1 MFTNTCKT
9 EQESG
14 CIFSLKKCISTW
26 ITPYIDSVEKVTN
39 NKTKP

>member
-14 CIFSLKKCISTW
+14 CIFSLKKVHFDMDNTLYRLSGKS
-26 ITPYIDSVEKVTN
+26 DKQ
-39 NKTKP
+39 